1 MTNTCK
7 GTFEKPLEPL
17 EPFATLQISPADT
30 TAYHTILH
38 VKHKWS
44 VYPSHV
50 SPSFSKYTFSPA

>member
-44 VYPSHV
+44 V
-50 SPSFSKYTFSPA
+50 